1 MKSKSIIRLLLGTA
15 AAFVLS
21 QCDKPSSDAAA
32 GESGDSAPV
41 AGQSAVAD
49 DVSQKDIVKVAVGSP
64 AHTTLVAAVK
74 AAELVD
80 VLSNAGPFTVFAP
93 TNEAF
98 DKLPK
103 GTVEDLLKPEN
114 KDKLADILQYHVLIG
129 GYPEERFTDG
139 STIGTASGGSVKI
152 SVKDGKVIINDSATI
167 IGTVDRLE
175 RTRPCRGRR
184 SVCRRSNLKS
194 QITAML
200 VSRHL
205 TKSFGRLRALDDVG
219 VSMERGQSVLLIGPN
234 GSGKTT
240 FIKCVL
246 GLVIPDKGELTLD
259 GAVPVRKPGAAPQHR
274 LHAADRAFPG
284 SPARSARSSR

>member
-1 MKSKSIIRLLLGTA
+1 MKPKSTIHALLVISA
-15 AAFVLS
+15 ALVLS
-21 QCDKPSSDAAA
+21 QCERPSSDPA
-32 GESGDSAPV
+32 EQSENPAPA

-129 GYPEERFTDG
+129 GYPEERFSDG
-139 STIGTASGGSVKI
+139 STLGTASGGSVKI
-152 SVKDGKVIINDSATI
+152 SVKEGKVMINESATI
-167 IGTVDRLE
+167 IGTV
-175 RTRPCRGRR
+175 
-184 SVCRRSNLKS
+184 VASNG
-194 QITAML
+194 L
-200 VSRHL
+200 VHVVD
-205 TKSFGRLRALDDVG
+205 G
-219 VSMERGQSVLLIGPN
+219 VLL
-234 GSGKTT
+234 
-240 FIKCVL
+240 
-246 GLVIPDKGELTLD
+246 
-259 GAVPVRKPGAAPQHR
+259 PQ
-274 LHAADRAFPG
+274 
-284 SPARSARSSR
+284 

>member
-1 MKSKSIIRLLLGTA
+1 MKPASVIHLLLGTTA
-15 AAFVLS
+15 ALLLG
-21 QCDKPSSDAAA
+21 QCDKPSSDASAA
-32 GESGDSAPV
+32 GSGDSAPV

-49 DVSQKDIVKVAVGSP
+49 DVSQKDIVKIAVGSP

-129 GYPEERFTDG
+129 GYPEERFSDG
-139 STIGTASGGSVKI
+139 STLGTASGGSVKI

-167 IGTVDRLE
+167 IGTV
-175 RTRPCRGRR
+175 
-184 SVCRRSNLKS
+184 VASNG
-194 QITAML
+194 L
-200 VSRHL
+200 VHVVD
-205 TKSFGRLRALDDVG
+205 G
-219 VSMERGQSVLLIGPN
+219 VLLP
-234 GSGKTT
+234 
-240 FIKCVL
+240 
-246 GLVIPDKGELTLD
+246 P
-259 GAVPVRKPGAAPQHR
+259 R
-274 LHAADRAFPG
+274 
-284 SPARSARSSR
+284 